1 MINMKYDELLNK
13 LTEENNGVLTTK
25 DAVALGVTKPAFQRF
40 VEKNGYERVAH
51 GIYQNPDDWPDDFYV
66 ISRRSERAV
75 FSHGTALYLHNMTDR
90 EPLKYAVTVPTGYNP
105 TKLAADDIKVYTVKK
120 ELYGLGLTECETMY
134 GNKVRVYDPERTV
147 VDIVRSR
154 NGIEFQTFE
163 DALKRYVRR
172 KDKNVNKLIDYAEEF
187 HVDKILID
195 YMRVML

>member
-1 MINMKYDELLNK
+1 MKYDELLNK

-51 GIYQNPDDWPDDFYV
+51 GIYQSPDDWPDDFYV

-147 VDIVRSR
+147 VDIVRNR
-154 NGIEFQTFE
+154 NGIEFQTSRTL
-163 DALKRYVRR
+163 LKGTCGE
-172 KDKNVNKLIDYAEEF
+172 KIKTSINSVNYASSSMSTRS
-187 HVDKILID
+187 LSTS
-195 YMRVML
+195 MRVML